1 MPTGYLKI
9 AMFSI
14 HSSPIGQLGSRDTG
28 GMSVYIRDVA
38 HELGQLGHSVDI
50 YTGRSQAGGTG
61 GIIALS
67 DKVNLIQL
75 TSSNRQKAQSDE
87 LYQILPYLFREVEKY
102 KTQHTINY
110 DVIHSHYW
118 LSGLIGMMAHVSWK
132 IPHIMTFHTLAAVK
146 NRFGIGR
153 PEPPLR
159 LNSERILAH
168 ESQLIVSATE
178 REREQLYK
186 YYGVEPE
193 KVVIIPCG
201 VDMALFRPIPM
212 IEARHQ
218 LGYPQDGLILLYV
231 GRIDP
236 LKGVDRLLEATACLK
251 ARHEIKV
258 VVVGGDTP
266 PSNEERRLHMLAV
279 SLNIEDQVTFVG
291 RVKQGQLPLYYS
303 AVDALVIP
311 SYYESFSLVALESL
325 ACGTPVVGTAVG
337 AIGHII
343 KGEGSGHVAES
354 NSTLDLIENINRFLS
369 SGETRKT
376 YQVSANIRDSI
387 RHFNWSAVADSLSN
401 AYTNI

>member
-1 MPTGYLKI
+1 
-9 AMFSI
+9 MFSI

-28 GMSVYIRDVA
+28 GMSVYIRGAA

-50 YTGRSQAGGTG
+50 YTGRYKAGDTG
-61 GIIALS
+61 GNIALS
-67 DKVNLIQL
+67 DNVNLIQL
-75 TSSNRQKAQSDE
+75 NPSKRRKTQSDR
-87 LYQILPYLFREVEKY
+87 LYQNLPDIFEEVEIY
-102 KTQHTINY
+102 RTRHMTHY

-118 LSGLIGMMAHVSWK
+118 LSGLIGKMAHDSWK

-146 NRFGIGR
+146 NLFGIGR
-153 PEPPLR
+153 QEPPLR

-178 REREQLYK
+178 REREQLNK
-186 YYGVEPE
+186 YYGVKPE

-201 VDMALFRPIPM
+201 VDMTLFRPIPM
-212 IEARHQ
+212 SEARHQ
-218 LGYPQDGLILLYV
+218 LGFSQDGLIILYV

-251 ARHEIKV
+251 AQQEIKV

-266 PSNEERRLHMLAV
+266 PSNEERRLHMLAA
-279 SLNIEDQVTFVG
+279 SLNIQDQVTFVG
-291 RVKQGQLPLYYS
+291 RVKQRQLPLYYS

-311 SYYESFSLVALESL
+311 SYYESFGLVALESI

-337 AIGHII
+337 AIDHIV
-343 KGEGSGHVAES
+343 KGEGSGHVTES
-354 NSTLDLIENINRFLS
+354 NSTLELAENIERFLFS
-369 SGETRKT
+369 DENRKT

-387 RHFNWSAVADSLSN
+387 RHFSWSAVADSLSN
-401 AYTNI
+401 AYANI